1 MADQELVILDG
12 EKMISRREAHD
23 HLVERLALPEYYGR
37 NLDALYDLLTEREG
51 PTRILI
57 RHGDTLLSWL
67 GDYGKALIQTL
78 IDADRVNPGLEVL
91 FDEE

>member
-1 MADQELVILDG
+1 MAETVILDG
-12 EKMISRREAHD
+12 EKMLNRREAHD
-23 HLVERLALPEYYGR
+23 HLAEQLALPEYYGR
-37 NLDALYDLLTEREG
+37 NLDGLYDLLTEREG

-67 GDYGKALIQTL
+67 GDYGRALIQTL
-78 IDADRVNPGLEVL
+78 IDADKANPGLEVL

>member
-1 MADQELVILDG
+1 METIVLDG
-12 EKMISRREAHD
+12 GKMISRRAAHD
-23 HLVERLALPEYYGR
+23 HLAEQLALPDYYGR

-57 RHGDTLLSWL
+57 RGGDTLLSWL
-67 GDYGKALIQTL
+67 GDYGKALIQTML
-78 IDADRVNPGLEVL
+78 DADRVNPGLEVL

>member
-1 MADQELVILDG
+1 MAETLILDG
-12 EKMISRREAHD
+12 EKMLNRREAHD
-23 HLVERLALPEYYGR
+23 HLAERLALPEYYGR
-37 NLDALYDLLTEREG
+37 NLDGLYDLLTEREG

-67 GDYGKALIQTL
+67 GDYGRALIQTL
-78 IDADRVNPGLEVL
+78 IDADKANPGLEVL